1 MEPVWRNARTCLKP
15 GIFLFSVCFFVGV
28 CLLFCN
34 HFIHNDC
41 NVLGSD
47 GQEVYWRVCCFLTAH
62 WCLHLWRGWAWKCEC
77 ECDCLFFCFFFF
89 STWNHDCVDTLLNL
103 TYFDKV
109 FGAGQLDVAAKAV
122 SARFDTLWY
131 LKGTSENQVLNVV
144 FAVHSCLQLLK
155 LNAPVDTTIPE

>member
-1 MEPVWRNARTCLKP
+1 MTATSLAVMDRRCTGECAASSLLIGVCICDVGERESANA
-15 GIFLFSVCFFVGV
+15 SVTVFFFV
-28 CLLFCN
+28 
-34 HFIHNDC
+34 
-41 NVLGSD
+41 
-47 GQEVYWRVCCFLTAH
+47 
-62 WCLHLWRGWAWKCEC
+62 
-77 ECDCLFFCFFFF
+77 FFF